1 MAFFRPG
8 SIITDF
14 KIVVN
19 NSTKNEAQ
27 SDIAKKIHELLS
39 RGVNVTYS
47 GQAFV
52 VDEVTVTNS
61 MGQNTSKHIC
71 VNKYIKFE
79 SKLVHLMMEVVE
91 KKVCGFILQLLIS

>member
-1 MAFFRPG
+1 M
-8 SIITDF
+8 
-14 KIVVN
+14 VN
-19 NSTKNEAQ
+19 NSLKDTAQ

-47 GQAFV
+47 GQAYA

-61 MGQNTSKHIC
+61 MGQNTSKHLC

-79 SKLVHLMMEVVE
+79 YKLVHLMIEVVDN
-91 KKVCGFILQLLIS
+91 KIYVVLYCNY